1 MKHFTLIVLFIGA
14 LGFAQGKKSTGKIRF
29 DDKAETAMKM
39 FNDYTKGDF
48 KLFESKLSDTV
59 RVYVSNTN
67 KLTKSDLMAGLN
79 QDHTLFSDIAWGWL
93 NTETASYKD
102 GSVWTLGWGLW
113 TGTGNFT
120 KEKQRVPVHM
130 AYQWNDDKIVTILHY
145 FDMQTLNGEVKAM
158 MKTKEEFPYEATY
171 SSSWEIGSSE
181 ASKLVLDL
189 QKAAEGNQFDPILNM
204 VSDDIMINASD
215 GSVLEGKEAFEAA
228 YRSFFENYSIS
239 ITPVVWIP
247 VINPDGHEWV
257 LLWTRET
264 YTDKEGNSK
273 NLRAQESFRIID
285 GKIAFVNQFQKPV
298 KD

>member
-1 MKHFTLIVLFIGA
+1 MKHFTLALLFIGA
-14 LGFAQGKKSTGKIRF
+14 LTFAQGKKSTGKIRF
-29 DDKAETAMKM
+29 DSKAETAMQI

-48 KLFESKLSDTV
+48 KLFETKLSDTV
-59 RVYVSNTN
+59 KVYVANTD
-67 KLTKSDLMAGLN
+67 KLTKADLMAGLN
-79 QDHTLFSDIAWGWL
+79 QDHTMFSEIAWGWL

-120 KEKQRVPVHM
+120 KEKHRVPVHM
-130 AYQWNDDKIVTILHY
+130 AYQWRDDKIVTVLHY
-145 FDMQTLNGEVKAM
+145 FDTQTMRGEIKAM
-158 MKTKEEFPYEATY
+158 MKSEETFPYEATY
-171 SSSWEIGSSE
+171 SSSWEIGSYE

-189 QKAAEGNQFDPILNM
+189 QKAAEDNQFEAILEM
-204 VSDDIMINASD
+204 VSDEIMINAAD
-215 GSVLEGKEAFEAA
+215 GSVLEGKKAFESA
-228 YRSFFENYSIS
+228 YRSFFENYSINV
-239 ITPVVWIP
+239 TPAVWIP

-264 YTDKEGNSK
+264 YTDKEGNAN

-285 GKIAFVNQFQKPV
+285 GKIAFVNQFQKPI